1 MEKQL
6 NRLNGL
12 RADFMKWANSNEP
25 STWEL
30 DINDIGGRLTG
41 FTPDDEP
48 VILLAVDSRGGYGWF
63 LCVNKDIGGSET
75 SCYPI
80 EELTAEQVYEIRR
93 LVETW
98 LARKDADFF

>member
-12 RADFMKWANSNEP
+12 RSDFMKWADSNEP

-30 DINDIGGRLTG
+30 DVNDIGGRLTG

-48 VILLAVDSRGGYGWF
+48 VILLAVDNKGGHGWF
-63 LCVNKDIGGSET
+63 LSVNTDIGGSET

-80 EELTAEQVYEIRR
+80 ENLTAEQVYDIRR